1 MLSPNEKERAIAAL
15 STIVNAIVD
24 TVNSIPGGAPSGIVY
39 AAVMNIMSLQQ
50 YQQVIDGLVMYGKIK
65 KRGDLLLPG

>member
-1 MLSPNEKERAIAAL
+1 MLDPNAKQRAIQAL

-39 AAVMNIMSLQQ
+39 AAVMNVLSLQQ
-50 YQQVIDGLVMYGKIK
+50 YQEVIDGLVMYGKIK
-65 KRGDLLLPG
+65 KQGDLLLPA